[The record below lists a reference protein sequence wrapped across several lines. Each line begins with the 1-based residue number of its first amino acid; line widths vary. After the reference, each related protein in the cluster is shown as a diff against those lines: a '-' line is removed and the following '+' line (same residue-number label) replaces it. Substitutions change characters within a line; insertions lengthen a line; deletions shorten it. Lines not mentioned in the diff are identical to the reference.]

1 MGAVTGIT
9 NDSYLSYLNITV
21 PNVVKALP
29 TYASI
34 GTFIIAMLLLLT
46 HKVGF
51 KKLILLAPIFSI
63 VGLLACIYS
72 KNGLII
78 TLAYIVINVG
88 LGMFDCI
95 YPVMFTSYTP
105 RKERTKMFSRV
116 MYCNLLSQSILTF
129 FNGKIVVWKFA
140 KSLGVSYDNASVL
153 SENQNALSSVQ
164 LMAYSDSYKFVLW
177 IAIAL
182 TVIVSFFLL
191 FLKER
196 SEDYRETPEEI
207 QARKGEKAFDFKL
220 FANKYVILWIL
231 IFGIVRF
238 GALLVTPFFPIYL
251 NNFLHISRG
260 TVSSIITFQ
269 TVSMVIGYFCTPYL
283 EKKFGSIV
291 TIAATTILCVPLML
305 LMANG
310 AMFGTNVAMIVGII
324 LFLRS
329 GIANVSAPIQ
339 SSLPLTFVPKN
350 LVSAYNSLIGIIAG
364 IYTRY
369 SLLKTEAGYGKA
381 YYIAGTLY
389 LIASI
394 LLLIVFTKKY
404 NRSNNDSEAIKAD
417 AETAIASVDDSIEE
431 ILK

>member
-404 NRSNNDSEAIKAD
+404 NRSNNDSEAIEAD

>member
-269 TVSMVIGYFCTPYL
+269 TVSIVIGYFCTPYL

-404 NRSNNDSEAIKAD
+404 NRSNNDSEAIEAD